1 MNSYPKFEVSFLT
14 RVNLKEKKFKGFLTK
29 GRPLLLRLAVVSQ
42 SGKRHLPH
50 VSSVWYLFRD
60 DCFWIST
67 SEDRLKV
74 KAIRQ
79 NDRVALII
87 DNDLA
92 PYKGIIVEGI
102 ATLTKVNVETIT
114 REIVK
119 RYVPKK
125 HVESQFEDLMK
136 YPRILIRVKPL
147 KTMDIMS
154 YKKL

>member
-1 MNSYPKFEVSFLT
+1 LT
-14 RVNLKEKKFKGFLTK
+14 RVDLKEKKFKGFLTK

-42 SGKRHLPH
+42 SGKSHFPH

-87 DNDLA
+87 DNDFA
-92 PYKGIIVEGI
+92 PYKGIIVEGK
-102 ATLTKVNVETIT
+102 ATLTKVTDKGKAPEDYGHHVLQ
-114 REIVK
+114 EIVK
-119 RYVPKK
+119 LELSKIGQASRTRWYEFLKCDEQFCSSK
-125 HVESQFEDLMK
+125 HG
-136 YPRILIRVKPL
+136 
-147 KTMDIMS
+147 
-154 YKKL
+154 

>member
-1 MNSYPKFEVSFLT
+1 M
-14 RVNLKEKKFKGFLTK
+14 
-29 GRPLLLRLAVVSQ
+29 RLAVVSQ
-42 SGKRHLPH
+42 SGKSHLPH

-60 DCFWIST
+60 NCFWIST

>member
-1 MNSYPKFEVSFLT
+1 M
-14 RVNLKEKKFKGFLTK
+14 
-29 GRPLLLRLAVVSQ
+29 RLAVVSQ
-42 SGKRHLPH
+42 SGKRNFPH

-74 KAIRQ
+74 KAIKQ

-92 PYKGIIVEGI
+92 PYNGIIVEGT
-102 ATLTKVNVETIT
+102 ATLTKENVGTIT

-119 RYVPKK
+119 RYVPRK
-125 HVESQFEDLMK
+125 HVKKQFEDLMK

-154 YKKL
+154 YRKL